1 MKIQK
6 NAKGN
11 CDTVIFFSRIKI
23 IERRIN
29 NNSRIYIH
37 LRIMFVIRI

>member
-1 MKIQK
+1 MRKEIVIQSF
-6 NAKGN
+6 
-11 CDTVIFFSRIKI
+11 FFSRIKI